1 MISGTETKKFAIAH
15 VGPEGRVAL
24 CEILGDVIE
33 AESWKEARR
42 RVDKATFKDRPGYAG
57 AHVTQK

>member
-1 MISGTETKKFAIAH
+1 MRKKRNLPLAH

-33 AESWKEARR
+33 AKSWKDARAYIDR
-42 RVDKATFKDRPGYAG
+42 AALVDRPEYGVEASG
-57 AHVTQK
+57 DS